1 MFNLWDYVME
11 RDVIIYMFYGCGED
25 VGNVLFWLVVR
36 EILNGIFNIYSFFIC
51 NECNG
56 KL

>member
-36 EILNGIFNIYSFFIC
+36 EIFNGIFNIYSFFIC